1 MAYFP
6 ERTTITKKILSIINP
21 DYSVFDFDTAMVTW
35 WQNIRSTGGFGL
47 TYAGSQAFAKAE
59 IEFQEFDNGESSHM
73 GNVGLSIGLDSKMIT
88 PYYFYSTDR
97 RQKIKIY
104 DPRIAMLITLHETV
118 SSYLTTLEERKRSL
132 S

>member
-6 ERTTITKKILSIINP
+6 DRITITKKILAIINP

-47 TYAGSQAFAKAE
+47 TYTGSKAFEKAE
-59 IEFQEFDNGESSHM
+59 IEFQEFDNGMSSHM
-73 GNVGLSIGLDSKMIT
+73 GNTGLSIGLDRKMTT

-104 DPRIAMLITLHETV
+104 DPRIAMLVTLHESV
-118 SSYLTTLEERKRSL
+118 GSYLHTLEQRNK
-132 S
+132 